1 MAANITLLYLKTMQP
16 NWHKV
21 LTKKAQLA
29 KNIASKDGIAE
40 FFVVTVWGKGKKPVN
55 TNFYLFSNSKFKI
68 VMLVWM
74 KIGWL
79 RNENGKL
86 HNYNLDNKC
95 SQLFLRLPAG

>member
-40 FFVVTVWGKGKKPVN
+40 FFVVTLWGK
-55 TNFYLFSNSKFKI
+55 S
-68 VMLVWM
+68 
-74 KIGWL
+74 
-79 RNENGKL
+79 
-86 HNYNLDNKC
+86 
-95 SQLFLRLPAG
+95 